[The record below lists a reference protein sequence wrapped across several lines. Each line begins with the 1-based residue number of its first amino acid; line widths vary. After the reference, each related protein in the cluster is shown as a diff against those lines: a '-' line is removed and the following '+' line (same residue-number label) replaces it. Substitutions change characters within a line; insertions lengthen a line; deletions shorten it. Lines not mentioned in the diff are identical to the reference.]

1 MFAPVRFL
9 HRPMFGLLA
18 LAMFYSFANEAIAQ
32 QRSAPTAAR
41 LMQRA
46 HDGRVVWLAFPGF
59 SANITAATG
68 DKQTAG
74 TITVTK
80 DGTLELKLDQPEGM
94 QWVERTLSSVVN
106 HRLAGDD
113 ATTNVEFADEQ
124 ENHPLGRLIKSKD
137 AAEHSLWR
145 VKDDVLT
152 EVHRINDKTRM
163 IISVGE
169 VSRNAEKKHLPKS
182 YVVTT
187 FDAATGAIQQSRQL
201 TNEWAA
207 IGGYDLPARLTAV
220 VNKADGSRTVEE
232 IVLTNHKLG
241 EPLVKVTD
249 LAPLPD
255 PATSFGAAVADGY
268 LYAYGGH
275 RGNTH
280 KYSSDDQAGQLFR
293 LNLAQPSA
301 WEAVAEGPKRT
312 GLAMVAQ
319 NGKLYRIGGWEAKNN
334 KSEEQNLHSQADFAR
349 FDAKTGEWQA
359 LPAMPSGRSSHD
371 AAVLDGKLYVV
382 GGWRMAGPGTEDWH
396 STTLVCDLAQDQPE
410 WKEIAPLP
418 SPRRALAV
426 AAYAGKL
433 YALGGMDDSND
444 TTNVVSIYDPQ
455 SNAWTSGP
463 KLPGKPMDS
472 FAASAFGTPA
482 GLFATTTT
490 GVIWRLADDGKSW
503 QAVGKLNHPR
513 MSFRLVA
520 GEDGKL
526 YVVGGTSRA
535 GKVKEVER
543 LEVAA
548 R

>member
-1 MFAPVRFL
+1 MFAPVLSL
-9 HRPMFGLLA
+9 HRPTLGLLA
-18 LAMFYSFANEAIAQ
+18 LAMFCSSADEAAAQ

-41 LMQRA
+41 MMQRA
-46 HDGRVVWLAFPGF
+46 HNGRAQWLAFPGF

-74 TITVTK
+74 TLNITK

-106 HRLAGDD
+106 HRLGGDD
-113 ATTNVEFADEQ
+113 AITNVEFADEQ

-152 EVHRINDKTRM
+152 EVHRISDKTRM
-163 IISVGE
+163 IISVSD
-169 VSRNAEKKHLPKS
+169 VTRNAEKKHLPKS

-201 TNEWAA
+201 TNQWVA

-241 EPLVKVTD
+241 EGQVKVTE
-249 LAPLPD
+249 LAPLSAPV
-255 PATSFGAAVADGY
+255 TSFGAAVADGY

-275 RGNTH
+275 LGTTH
-280 KYSSDDQAGQLFR
+280 KYSSDDQSGQLLR
-293 LNLAQPSA
+293 LNLAQPRA
-301 WEAVAEGPKRT
+301 WEVVATGPKRT
-312 GLAMVAQ
+312 GLAMVAHS
-319 NGKLYRIGGWEAKNN
+319 GKLYRIGGWEAKNT

-359 LPAMPSGRSSHD
+359 LPSLPSGRSSHD
-371 AAVLDGKLYVV
+371 AAVLEGKLYVV

-396 STTLVCDLAQDQPE
+396 STALVCDLAQDQPQ
-410 WKEIAPLP
+410 WQEIATPPFTL
-418 SPRRALAV
+418 RALTV
-426 AAYAGKL
+426 AAYQGKL
-433 YALGGMDDSND
+433 YAIGGMDDSND
-444 TTNVVSIYDPQ
+444 TTTAVSVYDPQ
-455 SNAWTSGP
+455 SSAWTSGP
-463 KLPGKPMDS
+463 KLPGKPMDG
-472 FAASAFGTPA
+472 FGASAFGTPA

-490 GVIWRLADDGKSW
+490 GIVSRLADDGKSW

-513 MSFRLVA
+513 MSHRLVA
-520 GEDGKL
+520 GDDGKL

-548 R
+548 K